1 MISKHFHQ
9 HYTTLFYYKR
19 LVGESFI
26 YFLKSIKAQNN
37 FCNRTDVKKI
47 AYINNIPLLNKTC
60 THILILK
67 QYKKRHY
74 YIFKDIDRKA

>member
-26 YFLKSIKAQNN
+26 YFSKSIKAKNN

-47 AYINNIPLLNKTC
+47 AYINNIPLLNK
-60 THILILK
+60 

-74 YIFKDIDRKA
+74 YIFKDIDSKA